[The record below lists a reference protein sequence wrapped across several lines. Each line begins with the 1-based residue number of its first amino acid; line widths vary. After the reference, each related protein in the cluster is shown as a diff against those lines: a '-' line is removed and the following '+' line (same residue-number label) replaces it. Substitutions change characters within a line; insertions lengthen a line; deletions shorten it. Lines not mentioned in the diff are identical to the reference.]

1 MDDMKKLVEKYK
13 RELMEYSRAAKPEKL
28 SFPEMLPE
36 EPAPPAGSPEEPRS
50 VEAMTVLPSSPGPD
64 TGEPEQIS
72 AGEAPPFSYSPENGS
87 ERRKPRVVGYSD
99 DGDAL
104 NSLEKYLSGLDSQSS
119 VQTVP
124 DFPDVPDVP
133 DDPDD
138 MPDYFDAESPSA
150 GAAAPEVTGISEGQ
164 PVEQVQPVQPAS
176 PSPGDSNAPTAPT
189 APAAPSS
196 PDMTGTENPV
206 NTANGP
212 SFNELPP
219 QFTDQAPQNDFTGDA
234 VSPET
239 NFDTDITEP
248 EQPNPFPRSGEIT
261 AAAPGQEENIGN
273 IPESGQSPGEQLG
286 RRSFESQTPAVNSRD
301 DIKELVTEKNDN
313 YPPFPPEPEYAS
325 MEEFLKANTRLGSLS
340 FRTYTAR
347 NALPVPGA
355 NITVFKKIGGARNTF
370 FDLTTDRSGQTQ
382 EVMLPAPPSSLSQSP
397 TSGVQPYSLYDAE
410 ITAEGYN
417 PISIRNLPV
426 FEGILSVQRAAM
438 IPSTGMPSPGE
449 TITEEEPD
457 LTEVSDA

>member
-36 EPAPPAGSPEEPRS
+36 EPAQPAESSEEPQS
-50 VEAMTVLPSSPGPD
+50 AEAMTVLPNSPEPD
-64 TGEPEQIS
+64 TEEPEQIS
-72 AGEAPPFSYSPENGS
+72 AGEAPPFSYSPENGT

-99 DGDAL
+99 DGDAF

-119 VQTVP
+119 VSTV
-124 DFPDVPDVP
+124 
-133 DDPDD
+133 PDD

-150 GAAAPEVTGISEGQ
+150 GAAGAAQTTRTAVPD
-164 PVEQVQPVQPAS
+164 VQPAS
-176 PSPGDSNAPTAPT
+176 PSPDASNAPNAQTAPK
-189 APAAPSS
+189 APAAPTAPSS
-196 PDMTGTENPV
+196 PDMAGTGNPA

-248 EQPNPFPRSGEIT
+248 EQPNPFPRTGEIT

-273 IPESGQSPGEQLG
+273 IPESGQSPDEQLG
-286 RRSFESQTPAVNSRD
+286 RRSFESQTSAVNSRD
-301 DIKELVTEKNDN
+301 DIKELVTETNDN
-313 YPPFPPEPEYAS
+313 YPPFPPEPEYNS
-325 MEEFLKANTRLGSLS
+325 MEDFLRANSRLGSLS

-355 NITVFKKIGGARNTF
+355 SITVFKKIGGARNTF
-370 FDLTTDRSGQTQ
+370 FNLTTDRSGQTQ

-410 ITAEGYN
+410 ITAEGFN

-438 IPSTGMPSPGE
+438 IPSTGMPSHGE

>member
-36 EPAPPAGSPEEPRS
+36 EPAPPAVSPEEPQS
-50 VEAMTVLPSSPGPD
+50 VEAMTVLPSSPEPD
-64 TGEPEQIS
+64 TEEPEQIS
-72 AGEAPPFSYSPENGS
+72 AGEAPPFSYSPES
-87 ERRKPRVVGYSD
+87 VTERRKPRVVGYSD
-99 DGDAL
+99 EGDAL
-104 NSLEKYLSGLDSQSS
+104 NSLEKYLSGLNSKSS
-119 VQTVP
+119 VRTVP
-124 DFPDVPDVP
+124 DFPDVPDVT
-133 DDPDD
+133 DD

-150 GAAAPEVTGISEGQ
+150 GAAAPELTGIAEG
-164 PVEQVQPVQPAS
+164 QPVQPAS
-176 PSPGDSNAPTAPT
+176 PSKGASNTPTAPT

-196 PDMTGTENPV
+196 PDMTGTENPAD
-206 NTANGP
+206 TANGP

-355 NITVFKKIGGARNTF
+355 SITVFKKIGGARNTF
-370 FDLTTDRSGQTQ
+370 FNLTTDRSGQTQ